1 MKLRIYGSAYIRDTQ
16 ARSSIKEKEDHGT
29 GETLRRLAR
38 AEGRGRANCDT
49 RDGSAKAAARK
60 SEGQGSKPIAL
71 TLKVDQARYEALKVL
86 GARTRRSNQEIL
98 LAALDAYLE
107 GEQIP

>member
-1 MKLRIYGSAYIRDTQ
+1 M
-16 ARSSIKEKEDHGT
+16 
-29 GETLRRLAR
+29 AR
-38 AEGRGRANCDT
+38 AKLS
-49 RDGSAKAAARK
+49 GSLLAQKSTPAATTAPTTVSPLVAALAP

-98 LAALDAYLE
+98 LAALDAYLHPGE
-107 GEQIP
+107 G

>member
-1 MKLRIYGSAYIRDTQ
+1 M
-16 ARSSIKEKEDHGT
+16 
-29 GETLRRLAR
+29 AR
-38 AEGRGRANCDT
+38 AKLSGALLMQKGAT
-49 RDGSAKAAARK
+49 VPTATQRDGERQSVPPAKM
-60 SEGQGSKPIAL
+60 SEGQRSKPIAL